1 MHYSK
6 NNLKFGHEMIEPIA
20 SMSWRRWSDVS
31 YLSSRHHLNKEEES
45 EEYKGWPRCSRNNP
59 NVGQVGIDHMASMSW
74 RQRWCEL

>member
-20 SMSWRRWSDVS
+20 SMSWRIRWSVS
-31 YLSSRHHLNKEEES
+31 CVSSRHQYNEEEGS
-45 EEYKGWPRCSRNNP
+45 EEYKDDQDARSDSNI
-59 NVGQVGIDHMASMSW
+59 GQIGIDHMASMSW